1 MHPDERPFANDPRGG
16 RDQRR
21 WSPRM
26 WRDLTDE
33 FDGGRRG
40 HGRHDR
46 MERGTLRYVLLDALR
61 DGPKHGYEV
70 IKSLEE
76 RTGGRYAPS
85 PGTVYPTLQYL
96 DDLGL
101 VRAEQA
107 DERRVYAL
115 TDAGSAELAAHDD
128 VVRGFWSRFTE
139 QAPPRQS
146 RAEVG
151 FVRDEFGELTRTVW
165 EGVRGIMRGG
175 DHAAIRDIRLALE
188 RCKGEVREIIARS
201 ASGGPSTESG
211 EPR

>member
-1 MHPDERPFANDPRGG
+1 MHPDERPFAHDPRRG
-16 RDQRR
+16 RGERGR
-21 WSPRM
+21 GPRP
-26 WRDLTDE
+26 WRDFPDE
-33 FDGGRRG
+33 FDGEQRG

-96 DDLGL
+96 DDLGF

-107 DERRVYAL
+107 DERRVYAI
-115 TDAGSAELAAHDD
+115 TDAGRAELIAHDE
-128 VVRGFWSRFTE
+128 VVRAFWSRFTE
-139 QAPPRQS
+139 QAAPGQS

-151 FVRDEFGELTRTVW
+151 FVRDEFGDLTRTVW
-165 EGVRGIMRGG
+165 EGVRGIMRSG
-175 DHAAIRDIRLALE
+175 DHAAIREIRLALE
-188 RCKGEVREIIARS
+188 RCKNDVREIIARS
-201 ASGGPSTESG
+201 VSAGSPPENG
-211 EPR
+211 ERR